1 MALTWAAVAVKVL
14 EVCPAATLT
23 LEGTARLTLLLE
35 SETGN
40 PPDGAVPF
48 NETVHELVPGVL
60 IVRGLQFKVLRAT
73 DTGRVM
79 VPEPPL
85 DRMEVPPAV
94 DATTFVS

>member
-1 MALTWAAVAVKVL
+1 MKVL
-14 EVCPAATLT
+14 AVCPAATLT

-48 NETVHELVPGVL
+48 NETVQELVPGVL
-60 IVRGLQFKVLRAT
+60 IVRGLQFQVLRAT

-79 VPEPPL
+79 VPEPP
-85 DRMEVPPAV
+85 RAGMEVPRAV
-94 DATTFVS
+94 VATTLPS